1 MINGKQYGKSVSLE
15 DNPSVQLN
23 LSPGKYECLLNVIPK
38 DKDQEVYQ
46 SNILVRHSN
55 MCCQL

>member
-38 DKDQEVYQ
+38 G
-46 SNILVRHSN
+46 IVRKLCEHR
-55 MCCQL
+55 